1 MLLFAHLGL
10 TLAAAK
16 FSERFGLRP
25 DIAIV
30 LLGSI
35 LPDLIDKPL
44 GYLIYGSMASGR
56 IYAHTLLFLLV
67 LVALAAILKSRPLGS
82 LAFGVLAHQAL
93 DTIWRTPEI
102 FLWPLLGDFP
112 VKTDM
117 TVLGYFEMLIHGLEN
132 PAILVPELL
141 GLVYLSYFAIQWSP
155 VAFAKAKKIRRAN
168 LKSQSLMP
176 PQSLEMVDAELSD
189 LDAKLSGSN
198 TTAPSRRS
206 PQNRPTARE
215 GGAFRTKTGAPP
227 GDGRAKGPLDPTPPK
242 GR

>member
-16 FSERFGLRP
+16 LTERFGLRP
-25 DIAIV
+25 DLPIV

-44 GYLIYGSMASGR
+44 GYLIYGSMATGR
-56 IYAHTLLFLLV
+56 IFAHTLLFLLV

-93 DTIWRTPEI
+93 DAMWRTPEV

-112 VKTDM
+112 VKTHM
-117 TVLGYFEMLIHGLEN
+117 SVLGYFEMLMRGLEN
-132 PAILVPELL
+132 PGIFIPELL
-141 GLVYLSYFAIQWSP
+141 GLLCLSYFAIQWFP

-168 LKSQSLMP
+168 LKGQSLMP
-176 PQSLEMVDAELSD
+176 PLSIEMVDAELSD

-215 GGAFRTKTGAPP
+215 GGAFRTKTGASP
-227 GDGRAKGPLDPTPPK
+227 GAGRAKGPLNPAPRK
-242 GR
+242 ER

>member
-1 MLLFAHLGL
+1 MLLFAHQGL

-16 FSERFGLRP
+16 FTERLGLHP
-25 DIAIV
+25 A
-30 LLGSI
+30 LLFVVIGSM

-44 GYLIYGSMASGR
+44 GWLIYGSMASGR

-67 LVALAAILKSRPLGS
+67 LVAIAATLQSRAIGS

-93 DTIWRTPEI
+93 DAIWRTPEI

-112 VKTDM
+112 VKTHM
-117 TVLGYFEMLIHGLEN
+117 TVLGYFEMLMRGLEN
-132 PAILVPELL
+132 PAILIPELL
-141 GLVYLSYFAIQWSP
+141 GLLYLSYFAIQWSP

-168 LKSQSLMP
+168 LKGQSLMP
-176 PQSLEMVDAELSD
+176 PLSIEMVDAELSD
-189 LDAKLSGSN
+189 LEAKLSGSN

-215 GGAFRTKTGAPP
+215 GGAFRTKTGASP
-227 GDGRAKGPLDPTPPK
+227 GAGRAKGPLNPAPPK